1 MKSHKSNSLLGE
13 WLWLNEQNQLSVPK
27 EVSIA
32 PNEKIL
38 MVLGRSYI
46 SYVTVATIGLILLGI
61 ILTITSFSIPPEHEW
76 VILPLL
82 IFYLLVLPPL
92 IYGLGYVY
100 VKGHRYIITNERII
114 MFRKFI
120 GILMRTVTH
129 DKITDLIVN
138 QGPIGRLCNYGRV
151 SPITAGM
158 IMPMGAAIFSISG
171 VRNPYQVRD
180 SIAKL
185 VKEKQTGEQ

>member
-1 MKSHKSNSLLGE
+1 MSEETLGAS
-13 WLWLNEQNQLSVPK
+13 EQFHLSVPK
-27 EVSIA
+27 EVTIA

-38 MVLGRSYI
+38 MVLGRTYI
-46 SYVTVATIGLILLGI
+46 SFVIIATFGLLVIAGALLILNFTIPQENQWIMLP
-61 ILTITSFSIPPEHEW
+61 LTVFCF
-76 VILPLL
+76 VFLPLL
-82 IFYLLVLPPL
+82 L
-92 IYGLGYVY
+92 YGLGYIY

-120 GILMRTVTH
+120 GILLRTVTH

-138 QGPIGRLCNYGRV
+138 QGPIGRICNYGRV

-185 VKEKQTGEQ
+185 VKSTQPEGQ

>member
-1 MKSHKSNSLLGE
+1 MD
-13 WLWLNEQNQLSVPK
+13 EQHLSIPK

-32 PNEKIL
+32 PNEKVL
-38 MVLGRSYI
+38 MILGRSYI
-46 SYVTVATIGLILLGI
+46 SFVTIATIGLIVLGV
-61 ILTITSFSIPPEHEW
+61 ILAALSFNLPPEHQW
-76 VILPLL
+76 IMFPLFIFSLLILLPLL
-82 IFYLLVLPPL
+82 
-92 IYGLGYVY
+92 YGLGYIY

-129 DKITDLIVN
+129 DKITDIIVN
-138 QGPIGRLCNYGRV
+138 QGPIGRICNYGRV

-158 IMPMGAAIFSISG
+158 VMPMGAAIFSISG
-171 VRNPYQVRD
+171 VRNPYEVRD

-185 VKEKQTGEQ
+185 VKEMQPKEQ

>member
-1 MKSHKSNSLLGE
+1 MSKKTQGTPEGFH
-13 WLWLNEQNQLSVPK
+13 LSVPK
-27 EVSIA
+27 EVAIA

-38 MVLGRSYI
+38 MVLERTYTSFVAI
-46 SYVTVATIGLILLGI
+46 ATVGLLVIAGALLILNFTIPSENQWI
-61 ILTITSFSIPPEHEW
+61 ILPLAVFCL
-76 VILPLL
+76 VILPPLL
-82 IFYLLVLPPL
+82 
-92 IYGLGYVY
+92 YGLGYIY

-120 GILMRTVTH
+120 GILLRTVTH

-138 QGPIGRLCNYGRV
+138 QGPIGRIFNYGRV

-171 VRNPYQVRD
+171 VRNPYEVRD

-185 VKEKQTGEQ
+185 VKATKPEGQ

>member
-1 MKSHKSNSLLGE
+1 
-13 WLWLNEQNQLSVPK
+13 VPK

-38 MVLGRSYI
+38 TVLGRSYI
-46 SYVTVATIGLILLGI
+46 SFATLATIGLLVLGI
-61 ILTITSFSIPPEHEW
+61 ITAIASFSIPSDYGW
-76 VILPLL
+76 VAFALAL
-82 IFYLLVLPPL
+82 FYLLILPPL
-92 IYGLGYVY
+92 VYGLGYIY

-171 VRNPYQVRD
+171 VRNPYEVRD

-185 VKEKQTGEQ
+185 VKEMQPREQ

>member
-1 MKSHKSNSLLGE
+1 LNKHSSDTAEEALLSL
-13 WLWLNEQNQLSVPK
+13 PK

-46 SYVTVATIGLILLGI
+46 SFATQATVGFLVLGGILATINFYIPSENRWIMFPLSVLFFLI
-61 ILTITSFSIPPEHEW
+61 
-76 VILPLL
+76 
-82 IFYLLVLPPL
+82 LPPL
-92 IYGLGYVY
+92 FYGLGYFY
-100 VKGHRYIITNERII
+100 VMGHRYIITNERII

-120 GILMRTVTH
+120 GILIRTVTH
-129 DKITDLIVN
+129 DKITDIIVN

-171 VRNPYQVRD
+171 VRNPYEVRD
-180 SIAKL
+180 SITKL
-185 VKEKQTGEQ
+185 LKAMQSEEQ